1 MWDSL
6 FQAAW
11 FGPFAIPN
19 PYYGNEDEEM
29 DHPGL
34 VYNDGP
40 LDGLKTASM
49 QAQWFSQLPIM
60 SAYQGMH
67 SGMMGS
73 RSYHFTPYSSTPS
86 SKNRSF
92 FWR

>member
-11 FGPFAIPN
+11 FGPFSIPN
-19 PYYGNEDEEM
+19 PYYGNEDEEY
-29 DHPGL
+29 DPPGP
-34 VYNDGP
+34 VYNYGP
-40 LDGLKTASM
+40 FDGLKTASM
-49 QAQWFSQLPIM
+49 QAQWFSQIPIM
-60 SAYQGMH
+60 NAYQAN
-67 SGMMGS
+67 MMGTKKF
-73 RSYHFTPYSSTPS
+73 HFTPYSSTPS